1 MIIENIGTFSAP
13 TLIIIILIF
22 AIKSKINI
30 FDSFIKG
37 AKEGLECMI
46 SILPAIIALI
56 TAVTMFK
63 SSGAMNL
70 IIKFL
75 NPIFS
80 FLKFPKECIPLL
92 IMKPISG
99 SGSNAILNSIF
110 ETNGPDSYVGK
121 LSSIIS
127 GSSEAIFYIVSTYC
141 GAIKF
146 TKTKNIIFF
155 ALISFVVSVLFALI
169 IC

>member
-1 MIIENIGTFSAP
+1 MFIEELGIFSAP
-13 TLIIIILIF
+13 TLIVLILLF
-22 AIKSKINI
+22 AFKNRINI
-30 FDSFIKG
+30 FESFKIG
-37 AKEGLECMI
+37 AMEGLDCII

-63 SSGAMNL
+63 SSGAMEILVNL
-70 IIKFL
+70 L
-75 NPIFS
+75 NPIC
-80 FLKFPKECIPLL
+80 KFVGFPSECVPLL

-110 ETNGPDSYVGK
+110 ESYGPDSYVGK

-141 GAIKF
+141 GS
-146 TKTKNIIFF
+146 TKVKNTEIIIICG
-155 ALISFVVSVLFALI
+155 LISFIFSVICALI